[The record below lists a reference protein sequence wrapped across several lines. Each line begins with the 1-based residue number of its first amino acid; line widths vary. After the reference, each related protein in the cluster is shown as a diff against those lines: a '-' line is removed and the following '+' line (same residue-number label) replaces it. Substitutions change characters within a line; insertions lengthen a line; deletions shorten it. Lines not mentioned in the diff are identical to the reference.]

1 MKIET
6 VNRIIRRLEI
16 SLSMIDRESYI
27 KRLESA
33 KELLD
38 KLLEDEHKHSI
49 EILDAKQAWDSE
61 KLFDEIHDPY
71 EEVIG

>member
-1 MKIET
+1 MKAHARPFIPAAEDRQGFQ
-6 VNRIIRRLEI
+6 VEEI
-16 SLSMIDRESYI
+16 Y
-27 KRLESA
+27 
-33 KELLD
+33 
-38 KLLEDEHKHSI
+38 KHSI